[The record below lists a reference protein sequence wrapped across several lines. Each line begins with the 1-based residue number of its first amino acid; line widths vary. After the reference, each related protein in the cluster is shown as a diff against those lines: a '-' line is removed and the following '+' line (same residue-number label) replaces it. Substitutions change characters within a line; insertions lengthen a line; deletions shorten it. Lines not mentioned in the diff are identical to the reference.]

1 MISVKK
7 IKYND
12 LYSNELNPGPDLIC
26 NLAFDSDDGGTDS
39 WLNREA
45 VASETYRGEF
55 KRVHNYKYTDTLS
68 PQFTFMK
75 EDFSD
80 FTLTEQRAVLAWLTS
95 KNTASYLSVY
105 YGDCNSEELAYE
117 LLGGFTEIELYKM
130 GNGRVV
136 GIVATFESVAPYAF
150 SPVNSITP
158 KYENPSNA
166 NITTIIGD
174 RYENS
179 LCPYDGLTITCNTD
193 EPNSYIYPKIT
204 IDMANNWIGIK
215 KGSFNDKGFKP
226 DRVKNTIYRES
237 DGTNT
242 IYRYLNSNNEIK
254 ETPYISTLKDITT
267 SSIIIKNKTIG
278 TKMQIENV
286 ETEGRIIID
295 GANQIITTLSCQN
308 PEDVGAKRIY
318 IEKEHIYGDDF
329 NWQWLPLQQGPNE
342 ISIIAHGI
350 FKFEWREPM
359 KVGEV

>member
-7 IKYND
+7 IIYNGMSSED
-12 LYSNELNPGPDLIC
+12 FNHSPDLIC

-68 PQFTFMK
+68 PQFTFIK
-75 EDFSD
+75 KDFSD
-80 FTLTEQRAVLAWLTS
+80 FTLEEQRKVLAWLTS

-150 SPVNSITP
+150 SPVNSIIP

-166 NITTIIGD
+166 NVTTIIGD

-179 LCPYDGLTITCNTD
+179 LCPYNFIIKCNTD

-204 IDMANNWIGIK
+204 IDTATKWIGIK
-215 KGSFNDKGFKP
+215 NGSFDDKKFEP
-226 DRVKNTIYRES
+226 DIVKNTIYRES

-242 IYRYLNSNNEIK
+242 IYSYLNSNNEIIK
-254 ETPYISTLKDITT
+254 TQYISSIKDITT
-267 SSIIIKNKTIG
+267 SSIIIKNNTIG

-286 ETEGRIIID
+286 EAEGRIIID

-308 PEDVGAKRIY
+308 PEAVGAERIY

-329 NWQWLPLQQGPNE
+329 NWQWLPLQKGDNE

>member
-12 LYSNELNPGPDLIC
+12 LYSNDLNPGPDLIC

-95 KNTASYLSVY
+95 KSTASYLSVY
-105 YGDCNSEELAYE
+105 YGDCESDSAELAYE

-150 SPVNSITP
+150 SPVKSE
-158 KYENPSNA
+158 YRDL
-166 NITTIIGD
+166 IGHST
-174 RYENS
+174 YN
-179 LCPYDGLTITCNTD
+179 LCPYTLTIKCNTD
-193 EPNSYIYPKIT
+193 EVNSYIYPKIT
-204 IDMANNWIGIK
+204 MTQSSVAIEMKDDFVLNTGLTTDENIVI
-215 KGSFNDKGFKP
+215 SDGFKADIIP
-226 DRVKNTIYRES
+226 NTLYHIPEKNKYFIQKPADNTI
-237 DGTNT
+237 T
-242 IYRYLNSNNEIK
+242 IGSGLA
-254 ETPYISTLKDITT
+254 STYPGYGDLK
-267 SSIIIKNKTIG
+267 SSIIIKNNTIG
-278 TKMQIENV
+278 TKTQITNV
-286 ETEGRIIID
+286 SKLEKITID
-295 GANQIITTLSCQN
+295 GTNQIITSSSN
-308 PEDVGAKRIY
+308 RIF
-318 IEKEHIYGDDF
+318 GDDF
-329 NWQWLPLQQGPNE
+329 NWQWLPLQRGTNE
-342 ISIIAHGI
+342 ISVIGNVSG
-350 FKFEWREPM
+350 FTLEWREPM